1 MQDLMGEVPEF
12 DGQEMECGRVVNV
25 QNLIDEENSQ

>member
-1 MQDLMGEVPEF
+1 MGDVPEF
-12 DGQEMECGRVVNV
+12 DNVEIGCGRVVNV